1 MAISIT
7 DRDLIKKSFR
17 LMASGVQNITVRD
30 HLNKDLYYN
39 FFSSSPGD
47 NRYVNPLPQFGP
59 STDPRFSQFMTS
71 REGGMGTQYKRLFD
85 DNATLVTLTPGVAE
99 FTGLLT
105 FITNMF
111 DPVAAVMANKGRAP
125 GFMFY
130 VGSAIGTVAFWP
142 LQLVSIGTQFI
153 YWLANT
159 PKNQFYY
166 VKPAVGHYLQSANNL
181 LNDIMV
187 SLGAVKPILPMKYDD
202 VSPVNGIDAN
212 YKTEYQE
219 EVARLSKTFGDVINA
234 DGTIDLARMMTRGV
248 RKFRHFV
255 KEVHALDTA
264 AIDSPNEKLDS
275 IEDKLRNFR
284 PGDGNTYDVPLQTL
298 LDKELGTTGK
308 IRGDGASEPST
319 PERHSAFLDREV
331 YDDPNA
337 SGDQPQYSNITSG
350 GGTLPGLY
358 GNNNN
363 QGGTP
368 PALDNSQSGA
378 APSHPGDSNRPPATG
393 TTPNIYERNE
403 NQVTYEDNVQD
414 RSWMGDIVD
423 FLETSLYGGF
433 DAITFR
439 CEHNGPVSD
448 SFSNTSTQSPMASKF
463 NSAVKSV
470 NDFRF
475 DMADMQ
481 SGIAPIDGILNMARD
496 AVAGIAS
503 SASIVNIPLAL
514 TNNSSINIP
523 EHWSESSANL
533 HRETY
538 KFEFKATY
546 ASLYSQVTTMWAPFC
561 MLLPLILPNSA
572 GPSAQTSPFLTKVFC
587 KGRQIIRT
595 GMVESA
601 TIRFGDGQGGWT
613 KDRKCLNITVELT
626 FVDMEKYISLPITR
640 ASGLLSSI
648 TNPAAAVS
656 RMLTD
661 VGPYNAYLAR
671 ITGTDY
677 LDTLLRWSQLS
688 RRLTVQTTAWKASVQ
703 PSNIAGMVADSIVGD
718 ITKVF
723 VRPLSR

>member
-1 MAISIT
+1 MSVTVT

-17 LMASGVQNITVRD
+17 LMAAGVENVTVRD

-47 NRYVNPLPQFGP
+47 NRYVNPLPQFSP
-59 STDPRFSQFMTS
+59 AADPRFTQFMPS
-71 REGGMGTQYKRLFD
+71 KEGGMGTQYKRVFD
-85 DNATLVTLTPGVAE
+85 DNASLVTITPGVPE

-111 DPVAAVMANKGRAP
+111 DPVAAVMANKGRTP

-130 VGSAIGTVAFWP
+130 VGQAVGTIAFAP
-142 LQLVSIGTQFI
+142 IQLISIGTQFI

-166 VKPAVGHYLQSANNL
+166 VKPSVGLYMQSANNL

-187 SLGAVKPILPMKYDD
+187 SLGAIKPLLPMTYDD
-202 VSPVNGIDAN
+202 TAPVNGIDPS
-212 YKTEYQE
+212 YKTAYQE
-219 EVARLSKTFGDVINA
+219 EVARLSKTFGDVVNE

-255 KEVHALDTA
+255 KEVKKLDDA
-264 AIDSPNEKLDS
+264 DINSPDEKLDA
-275 IEDKLRNFR
+275 IETKMKNFR
-284 PGDGNTYDVPLQTL
+284 PGDGNAYDVPLKDF
-298 LDKELGTTGK
+298 LDKELNTVGR
-308 IRGDGASEPST
+308 IRGDGTDEPHT
-319 PERHSAFLDREV
+319 AERHSAYLDKDAYE
-331 YDDPNA
+331 NA
-337 SGDQPQYSNITSG
+337 RPPEPPMTSRGD
-350 GGTLPGLY
+350 GTLPGLY
-358 GNNNN
+358 GNQNVT
-363 QGGTP
+363 GDTP
-368 PALDNSQSGA
+368 PSSNNSSSAQS
-378 APSHPGDSNRPPATG
+378 PSHPGDSERPPYTG
-393 TTPNIYERNE
+393 TTPNIYQV
-403 NQVTYEDNVQD
+403 NQDQTTYEDNTQD

-423 FLETSLYGGF
+423 LLETSLYGGF

-439 CEHNGPVSD
+439 HEHNGAVSD
-448 SFSNTSTQSPMASKF
+448 SFSNTSTQSPMAGKF

-475 DMADMQ
+475 DMADLQ
-481 SGIAPIDGILNMARD
+481 TGISPIDGILNMARD
-496 AVAGIAS
+496 AVAGISS
-503 SASIVNIPLAL
+503 SAAIVNIPLAL
-514 TNNSSINIP
+514 TNNTHINIP

-546 ASLYSQVTTMWAPFC
+546 ATLYSQVTTMWAPFC
-561 MLLPLILPNSA
+561 MLLPLIFPNSA
-572 GPSAQTSPFLTKVFC
+572 GGSAQTSPFLCKVFS
-587 KGRQIIRT
+587 KGRQVIRT

-601 TIRFGDGQGGWT
+601 TIRFGDGVGGWT

-640 ASGLLSSI
+640 ASGLLASL

-677 LDTLLRWSQLS
+677 LDTVLRWSQLS
-688 RRLTVQTTAWKASVQ
+688 RRLTTQQVAWKQSVS
-703 PSNIAGMVADSIVGD
+703 PGNIAGMVTDSVIGD
-718 ITKVF
+718 ISKVF
-723 VRPLSR
+723 VRPISR

>member
-1 MAISIT
+1 MSVTVT

-17 LMASGVQNITVRD
+17 LMAAGVENVTVRD

-47 NRYVNPLPQFGP
+47 NRYINPLPQFSP
-59 STDPRFSQFMTS
+59 ATDPRFTQFMPS
-71 REGGMGTQYKRLFD
+71 KEGGMGTQYKRVFD
-85 DNATLVTLTPGVAE
+85 ENASLVTITPGVAE

-111 DPVAAVMANKGRAP
+111 DPVAAVMANKGRTP

-130 VGSAIGTVAFWP
+130 VGQAVGTIAFAP
-142 LQLVSIGTQFI
+142 IQLVSIGFQFI

-166 VKPAVGHYLQSANNL
+166 VKPAVGLYLQSANNV

-187 SLGAVKPILPMKYDD
+187 ALGAIKPILPIKYDD
-202 VSPVNGIDAN
+202 TAPVNGIDPS
-212 YKTEYQE
+212 YKIAYQE
-219 EVARLSKTFGDVINA
+219 EVARLSKTFGDVVNE

-255 KEVHALDTA
+255 KEVKKLDDA
-264 AIDSPNEKLDS
+264 AINSPDEKFDA
-275 IEDKLRNFR
+275 IEQRLKDFR
-284 PGDGNTYDVPLQTL
+284 PGDGNAYDVPLKTF
-298 LDKELGTTGK
+298 LDKELNTVGG
-308 IRGDGASEPST
+308 IRGDGSEEPNN
-319 PERHSAFLDREV
+319 PERHSAYLDKDAYE
-331 YDDPNA
+331 NA
-337 SGDQPQYSNITSG
+337 RPTDGMVQTSSG

-358 GNNNN
+358 GSGNN
-363 QGGTP
+363 QGDNAP
-368 PALDNSQSGA
+368 PVNNSASNQS
-378 APSHPGDSNRPPATG
+378 PSHPGDSNRPPAPVTI
-393 TTPNIYERNE
+393 PNIYQVNE
-403 NQVTYEDNVQD
+403 SQATYEDNTQD
-414 RSWMGDIVD
+414 RSWMGDVID
-423 FLETSLYGGF
+423 LLETSLYGGF
-433 DAITFR
+433 DAITLR
-439 CEHNGPVSD
+439 HEHQGAVSD
-448 SFSNTSTQSPMASKF
+448 SFSNTSTQSPMAGKF

-475 DMADMQ
+475 DMADAQ
-481 SGIAPIDGILNMARD
+481 TGFAPIDGVMNMARD
-496 AVAGIAS
+496 AINGIAS

-514 TNNSSINIP
+514 MNNAHINIP

-546 ASLYSQVTTMWAPFC
+546 ASMYSQVTTMWAPFC
-561 MLLPLILPNSA
+561 MLLPLIFPNSA
-572 GPSAQTSPFLTKVFC
+572 GASAQTSPFLCKVFS
-587 KGRQIIRT
+587 KGRQVIRT

-601 TIRFGDGQGGWT
+601 TIRFGDGLGGWT

-626 FVDMEKYISLPITR
+626 FVDMEKYISLPIART
-640 ASGLLSSI
+640 SGLLSSI

-661 VGPYNAYLAR
+661 VGPYNSYLTR

-688 RRLTVQTTAWKASVQ
+688 RRLTTQVTSWKQSVA
-703 PSNIAGMVADSIVGD
+703 PGNIAGMVADSVVGD
-718 ITKVF
+718 ISKVF